1 MVMIKDTTYNTY
13 GGYIRVLCK
22 RKGTSLRQMC
32 LALDIPYRAFLTSYT
47 CKRMRYKR
55 MHKVM
60 DYLEGDVGELMSL
73 PLDKELTEM
82 KVEVQ

>member
-13 GGYIRVLCK
+13 GSYIRVLCK

-32 LALDIPYRAFLTSYT
+32 FALDIPYRTFLTSYT
-47 CKRMRYKR
+47 CKRMRYQR

-60 DYLEGDVGELMSL
+60 DFLGGDVGTLMSL

-82 KVEVQ
+82 KVEVK

>member
-1 MVMIKDTTYNTY
+1 MVMITDTTYNTY
-13 GGYIRVLCK
+13 GSYIRVLCK

-32 LALDIPYRAFLTSYT
+32 LALDIPYRGFLASYT
-47 CKRMRYKR
+47 CKRMRRER
-55 MHKVM
+55 MLKVM
-60 DYLEGDVGELMSL
+60 DYLDGDVNKLMRL

>member
-1 MVMIKDTTYNTY
+1 
-13 GGYIRVLCK
+13 
-22 RKGTSLRQMC
+22 
-32 LALDIPYRAFLTSYT
+32 
-47 CKRMRYKR
+47 MRYQR

-60 DYLEGDVGELMSL
+60 DFLDGDVGELMSL

>member
-1 MVMIKDTTYNTY
+1 
-13 GGYIRVLCK
+13 
-22 RKGTSLRQMC
+22 MC
-32 LALDIPYRAFLTSYT
+32 LALDILYRAFLTSYT

-82 KVEVQ
+82 KVEVH

>member
-1 MVMIKDTTYNTY
+1 
-13 GGYIRVLCK
+13 
-22 RKGTSLRQMC
+22 MC

>member
-1 MVMIKDTTYNTY
+1 MVMITDTTYNTY

-22 RKGTSLRQMC
+22 RKGVSLRKMC
-32 LALDIPYRAFLTSYT
+32 LELGFSYRAFLTSYT

-60 DYLEGDVGELMSL
+60 DYLDGDVGELMSL
-73 PLDKELTEM
+73 PLDKELNEM
-82 KVEVQ
+82 KVGVQ